1 MFIKNNNSTF
11 AQKIVIIGHKTME
24 KILSKSN
31 TFKEEY
37 CCTCVRIPEL
47 TPIEGSDFLVKTN
60 ILGTQI
66 VLNKTNVKEG
76 DIVFYSSNETALN
89 ERFLSVNN
97 LFEIGCRE
105 KNSNYPEVK
114 AIMDDYDINYRNE
127 ADIYRNKAKEIKSKI
142 NAFTDKAAR
151 YNKQINKLQKE
162 IEEYYDDVKTPESG
176 RIEELTLQIKEKKE
190 KVDYATS
197 NAMKLTVNY
206 TEYKNKVESLVN
218 AGKPIVD
225 KAKKLCG
232 LFNKYGRVRCIT
244 LRGEPSFGFVFG
256 IDEMAKY
263 CPEIK
268 EINIEEYINEDFDTV
283 NGELFVKAFVPPIKP
298 QNEKKS
304 KSERRSKKLSR
315 FDRLVEGE
323 FAFHYDTQSIK
334 KNIHRFNFDTP
345 IVIDVK
351 FHGTSVIISKLHVKE
366 PKKIAFYKWLWNK
379 FVDITGIFRN
389 TRFIDYNIVYGP
401 IYSSRT
407 VIKNRYINKD
417 VNSGFYSK
425 DIWSEYGDIIY
436 PYLDEGM
443 SVYGEICGYIT
454 GCQQMIQ
461 KHYDYGCKKGENIIM
476 PYRISTINKDGSK
489 KEWEVSEIYDWTVKL
504 IERMKDNNDENYKR
518 IQPLVILYEGTF
530 GELYPEVDISQ
541 HWHENI
547 LKLLDS
553 DKNNFGANELEP
565 LCKNE
570 VPREGLVIR
579 IIGDE
584 STEAFK
590 EKFEAF
596 LFKEALLIDAG
607 EVDVEMLNND
617 Y

>member
-1 MFIKNNNSTF
+1 MNSLF
-11 AQKIVIIGHKTME
+11 
-24 KILSKSN
+24 SKSDS
-31 TFKEEY
+31 FKEEY
-37 CCTCVRIPEL
+37 CCSVVKIGQL
-47 TPIEGSDFLVKTN
+47 TPIEGSDFLAKTD

-66 VLNKTNVKEG
+66 VVRKDQVSEG
-76 DIVFYSSNETALN
+76 DTMFYAANETALN
-89 ERFLSVNN
+89 EKFLSVNN
-97 LFEIGCRE
+97 LFEIGCRDM
-105 KNSNYPEVK
+105 NSNANEVN
-114 AIMDDYDINYRNE
+114 AIMAEYDKNYRNE
-127 ADIYRNKAKEIKSKI
+127 ADALRSKAKDVKSKI
-142 NAFTDKAAR
+142 NSFTSNSAK
-151 YNKQINKLQKE
+151 YNKQINKLKKE
-162 IEEYYDDVKTPESG
+162 LDEINEGKITPDDG
-176 RIEELTLQIKEKKE
+176 RIETINSEIEDKQQ
-190 KVDYATS
+190 KVDLATS
-197 NAMKLTVNY
+197 KAMALTVDY
-206 TEYKNKVESLVN
+206 TNLKNKIEELVN
-218 AGKPIVD
+218 AGKHIVD
-225 KAKKLCG
+225 EAKTHCG
-232 LFNKYGRVRCIT
+232 FFNKYGRVRCIT
-244 LRGEPSFGFVFG
+244 LKGEPSFGFVFG
-256 IDEMAKY
+256 LDEMSKF

-268 EINIEEYINEDFDTV
+268 DINIEDYLGEDFDTV
-283 NGELFVKAFVPPIKP
+283 NGELFVKAYVPPIKP
-298 QNEKKS
+298 KNERRS
-304 KSERRSKKLSR
+304 KGEKRSKKLSR

-323 FAFHYDTQSIK
+323 FAYHYDTQSIK

-351 FHGTSVIISKLHVKE
+351 FHGTSVIISKLHVRE
-366 PKKIAFYKWLWNK
+366 PKKIAFYKWLWNR
-379 FVDITGIFRN
+379 FVDTTGLFRN

-407 VIKNRYINKD
+407 VIKNRYINKE

-461 KHYDYGCKKGENIIM
+461 KHYDYGCNEGENIIM
-476 PYRISTINKDGSK
+476 PYRISTINEDGSK
-489 KEWEVSEIYDWTVKL
+489 KEWEVNEVYDWTVKL
-504 IERMKDNNDENYKR
+504 IERMKENNDENYKR

-530 GELYPEVDISQ
+530 GELYPESDISQ

-579 IIGDE
+579 IVGDE
-584 STEAFK
+584 LTEAFK

-607 EVDVEMLNND
+607 EVDIEMLNND